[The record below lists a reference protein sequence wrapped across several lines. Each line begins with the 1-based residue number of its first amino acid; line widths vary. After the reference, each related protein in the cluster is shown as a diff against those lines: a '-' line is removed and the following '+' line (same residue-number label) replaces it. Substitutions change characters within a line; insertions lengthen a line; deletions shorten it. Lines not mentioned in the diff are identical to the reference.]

1 MFIDNETKLR
11 VDIYREYKGFS
22 RLGTPEIRATA
33 NVVEIPDP
41 MPPED
46 FSDDTYF
53 KTEQAEA
60 PYVICTK
67 RPQEQIDA
75 AEDSRLVQRMA
86 ALESNSMRA
95 VREAVLTGDNIRL
108 QAIEDKIVALRQKM
122 KRQGVQQ

>member
-22 RLGTPEIRATA
+22 RLDTPEIRATA

-60 PYVICTK
+60 PYVIYTK